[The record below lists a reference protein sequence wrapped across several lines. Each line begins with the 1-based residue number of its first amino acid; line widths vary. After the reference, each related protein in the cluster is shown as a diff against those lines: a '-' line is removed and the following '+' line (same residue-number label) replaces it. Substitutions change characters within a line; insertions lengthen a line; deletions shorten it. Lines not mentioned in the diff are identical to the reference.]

1 MTLVFKAGAL
11 RTALARAGHAI
22 ERGSTIP
29 VLSCVRFDPAPEGE
43 RGERRVAISATN
55 LDHWLQLTVPCSGE
69 MPMALV
75 VPLVPLLR
83 IVSGIGGEEMIR
95 LTVLPGEKGKGEK
108 GKSQKDAANKKAPAP
123 RLMIDL
129 PDGRASLI
137 CLDPA
142 DWPEPSGVEW
152 SGAFRLPRAGLLDL
166 LPFVSREETRYFLNG
181 VALEFGEAGITA
193 IATDGYRLGHHI
205 IAPRPNETRLDG
217 KTIIVPHEA
226 LTALKRVQIGD
237 DLMVRVGFGKTH
249 IPARNGG
256 TFGDVIDAAWIEF
269 TGEGGTFATKLIV
282 GEFVD
287 WRKVALPGA
296 GEKLITGEMDRAGLA
311 ARARRL
317 SGWRDSGRLAAL
329 TLKGSPDGAV
339 TMTAHLPDIGTVTL
353 AAPLRIAAHK
363 PWAVGMNAGYLTEV
377 LAFLKEERVSFGFR
391 ANGGVPAGDAPIL
404 FSAGARHAVLMP
416 LRVIDADAA
425 LGLPEGLAA

>member
-83 IVSGIGGEEMIR
+83 IVSGIAAEEMIR
-95 LTVLPGEKGKGEK
+95 LTVLPGDKSAKGK
-108 GKSQKDAANKKAPAP
+108 AAPAP

-142 DWPEPSGVEW
+142 DWPQPSGVEW
-152 SGAFRLPRAGLLDL
+152 TGAFRLPRAGLLDL

-181 VALEFGEAGITA
+181 VALEFGAAGITA
-193 IATDGYRLGHHI
+193 IATDGHRLGHHI

-237 DLMVRVGFGKTH
+237 DLTVRVGFGRTH

-256 TFGDVIDAAWIEF
+256 TLGDVTDAAWVEF
-269 TGEGGTFATKLIV
+269 IGEGGTFAARLIY
-282 GEFVD
+282 GDFPD
-287 WRKVALPGA
+287 WRRIALPGA
-296 GEKLITGEMDRAGLA
+296 GEKLITGEVERAGLA

-317 SGWRDSGRLAAL
+317 SGWRDSGRLAKL
-329 TLKGSPDGAV
+329 MLKGSPDGAV

-353 AAPLRIAAHK
+353 AAPLRIAADK
-363 PWAVGMNAGYLTEV
+363 PWAVGMNAGYLSEV

-391 ANGGVPAGDAPIL
+391 ANGGVPSGHDPIL
-404 FSAGARHAVLMP
+404 FSAGTRHAVLMP
-416 LRVIDADAA
+416 MLISNADVA